1 MEGETITM
9 QEIWRF
15 KMTGRDADG
24 NVLGQFE
31 ATGIRP
37 KFMSTL
43 EAHGITLDP
52 SLFRPGAKLGA

>member
-1 MEGETITM
+1 MS
-9 QEIWRF
+9 
-15 KMTGRDADG
+15 GRDADG

-37 KFMSTL
+37 KFMATL
-43 EAHGITLDP
+43 EAHGINLEA